1 MLIYPVPVEVT
12 QARIQLV
19 LDQNA
24 KAPPNTIHQ
33 DLQALYHA
41 KSAAVEAAM
50 ADAPIGDA
58 PPDEAKAA
66 RAVAN
71 EAPAVDSSAP
81 AVDIKV

>member
-50 ADAPIGDA
+50 AHA
-58 PPDEAKAA
+58 PPE
-66 RAVAN
+66 
-71 EAPAVDSSAP
+71 EAPAAP
-81 AVDIKV
+81 VAEIKAPAETAEAQAVDIKV

>member
-1 MLIYPVPVEVT
+1 MLIYPIPVEVT

-24 KAPPNTIHQ
+24 KASPNTIHQ

-50 ADAPIGDA
+50 ADV
-58 PPDEAKAA
+58 PPEETP
-66 RAVAN
+66 V
-71 EAPAVDSSAP
+71 APAAEIKAPAANVETP

>member
-19 LDQNA
+19 VDQNA

-41 KSAAVEAAM
+41 KSAAVEASM
-50 ADAPIGDA
+50 AHA
-58 PPDEAKAA
+58 PPEEMKAA
-66 RAVAN
+66 PAVDT
-71 EAPAVDSSAP
+71 EAPAVDVKAP

>member
-24 KAPPNTIHQ
+24 KASPNTIHQ
-33 DLQALYHA
+33 DLQALDHA

-50 ADAPIGDA
+50 ATA
-58 PPDEAKAA
+58 PPEA
-66 RAVAN
+66 
-71 EAPAVDSSAP
+71 AP

>member
-1 MLIYPVPVEVT
+1 MLIYPIPVEVT

-50 ADAPIGDA
+50 ADAPIAD
-58 PPDEAKAA
+58 PPPEEAKAA
-66 RAVAN
+66 PAVDN
-71 EAPAVDSSAP
+71 EAPAVDVKAP

>member
-24 KAPPNTIHQ
+24 KASPNTIHQ
-33 DLQALYHA
+33 DLQQLYHA
-41 KSAAVEAAM
+41 KSAAVEAAI
-50 ADAPIGDA
+50 AIA
-58 PPDEAKAA
+58 PPEEAKTAP
-66 RAVAN
+66 AVDI
-71 EAPAVDSSAP
+71 EAPAVDVKPP